1 MVSRRGIEA
10 NPDQI
15 AGLIDLAEP
24 QNAKQVQRLIGM
36 VAALGCFISKS
47 ADRCRPL
54 FRLLGIGVKL
64 GKYFGVG

>member
-24 QNAKQVQRLIGM
+24 QNAKQVQRLTGM

-47 ADRCRPL
+47 ADRCRPF
-54 FRLLGIGVKL
+54 FRLLGIGAKL